1 MVAKYYVA
9 ARPQINENHAVH
21 KEGCPFLPDDNK
33 RIYLGKFS
41 SGRDAIKESKHHFT
55 MTKCCI
61 FCSKEIK
68 IFEEKPLPFN
78 LTDEEAVPAKL
89 TIQASFSQSLLCCVN

>member
-9 ARPQINENHAVH
+9 VRPQINENHAVH

-41 SGRDAIKESKHHFT
+41 SGQAAIKESKHHFT
-55 MTKCCI
+55 RTKCCI

-68 IFEEKPLPFN
+68 MFEEKPLLFN
-78 LTDEEAVPAKL
+78 LTDEETVPAKL
-89 TIQASFSQSLLCCVN
+89 TIQTSFSQSLLCCVN

>member
-9 ARPQINENHAVH
+9 VRPQINENHAVH

-41 SGRDAIKESKHHFT
+41 SDQAAIKESKHHFT

-68 IFEEKPLPFN
+68 IFEEKPPLFN
-78 LTDEEAVPAKL
+78 RTNEKAVPAKL
-89 TIQASFSQSLLCCVN
+89 TIPASFHQSLLCCVN